1 MRNNS
6 AIVKDNFWIP
16 NTQTVHPQRKK
27 ERERGRKRKK
37 GGKRERGRGKKRK
50 PPDHAL

>member
-1 MRNNS
+1 MRLNC

-27 ERERGRKRKK
+27 ERERKKEEEGRKE
-37 GGKRERGRGKKRK
+37 RER
-50 PPDHAL
+50 